1 MPAPPQADLLP
12 SELRLLCVSHRE
24 PSWTNLALDLNEW
37 GCREPRFRWCRGTEQ
52 VLSLL
57 REESFDCVVV
67 GALSGDLQVTDDE
80 LTAFLQ
86 VVGADGSQTPL
97 LVLSDRVDDE
107 LSLRMSRL
115 DCEFLA
121 TGTGWRSSALA
132 AAIGRTMQR
141 FELMVEHQKISTAE
155 MRRTVRER
163 DEAESLL
170 EQQRRILA
178 STGRAGFTETPDAD
192 LPEEINR
199 YYQELLRTYIIM
211 GSGNLE
217 DDIRKLAELFALT
230 GIGPRSALKLHLERV
245 EAMVR
250 GLGSRSSRH
259 VMARA
264 DILAMELIIEL
275 GECFRRRSSL
285 RGLGDF
291 GVDLLH
297 AETVRSKG
305 LTPGGEGAKN

>member
-1 MPAPPQADLLP
+1 MPTHPQADLLP
-12 SELRLLCVSHRE
+12 SELRLLCVSQRE
-24 PSWTNLALDLNEW
+24 PSWTNLALHLNEW
-37 GCREPRFRWCRGTEQ
+37 GCHEPRFRWRRGTEQ

-57 REESFDCVVV
+57 REESFDCVVI
-67 GALSGDLQVTDDE
+67 GALTGDLPVTDDE
-80 LTAFLQ
+80 LTAFLE

-97 LVLSDRVDDE
+97 LVLSDRMDDE
-107 LSLRMSRL
+107 LLLRMSRL
-115 DCEFLA
+115 DCGFLA
-121 TGTGWRSSALA
+121 TGTGWRSPALA
-132 AAIGRTMQR
+132 ASIGRTMRR

-155 MRRTVRER
+155 LRRSVRER

-170 EQQRRILA
+170 EQQRRILTA
-178 STGRAGFTETPDAD
+178 SDRCCARETPDGD
-192 LPEEINR
+192 LPEEINT

-217 DDIRKLAELFALT
+217 DDIGRLAELFALT
-230 GIGPRSALKLHLERV
+230 GVGPRAALRLHLERV
-245 EAMVR
+245 ESMVR
-250 GLGSRSSRH
+250 GLGSRSARH

-275 GECFRRRSSL
+275 GECFRRRSAL

-297 AETVRSKG
+297 AETVRNKR
-305 LTPGGEGAKN
+305 